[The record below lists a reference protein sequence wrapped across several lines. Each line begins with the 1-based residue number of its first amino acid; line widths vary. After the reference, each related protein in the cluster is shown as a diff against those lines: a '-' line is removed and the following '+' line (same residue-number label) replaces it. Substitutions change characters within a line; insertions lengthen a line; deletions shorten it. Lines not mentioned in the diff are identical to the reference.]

1 MRWTQL
7 TITPLLIILI
17 SSPMFAS
24 DPKVVERLDE
34 CGLVMKEILG
44 IPEGIP
50 QNLLDKAECVAV
62 MPRVKKAAFGIG
74 GSYGKGA
81 LICRSGKEFDG
92 PWGAPAMYRLEGM
105 SIGFQIGG
113 SATDFVL
120 LVMNPKGVNSLIK
133 SKVKLGADASAAAG
147 PKGRT
152 SSAETDAFM
161 SAEILTYSRAKGLF
175 AGVSLTGST
184 LREDSDDNKG
194 LYDQEISAKEII
206 IGAKVKIP
214 DAAKGLTSVLQKQ
227 SPTNKSE

>member
-1 MRWTQL
+1 MRWTHL
-7 TITPLLIILI
+7 TIIPVLIFLVLG
-17 SSPMFAS
+17 SMFAT
-24 DPKVVERLDE
+24 DAKVVERLDE

-81 LICRSGKEFDG
+81 LICRSGKGFDG

-194 LYDQEISAKEII
+194 LYDQKISAKEII
-206 IGAKVKIP
+206 IEAKVKIP